1 MRNMNR
7 WGNFQHGVL
16 LGTVLV
22 ALSAVGL
29 YAQSG
34 KELTPGNRMYDPNT
48 ETTLKAV
55 VQEVK
60 EVPGPGRG
68 TGTHLT
74 VKSSNDMYDVHVGP
88 TWYLKQQK
96 YTFAT
101 GDKVEVTGSK
111 VKYQGAD
118 AIIARQIKKD
128 GSVWTLRN
136 ARGIP
141 LWSRGLNR

>member
-1 MRNMNR
+1 MKT
-7 WGNFQHGVL
+7 WGNFQHGVV

-34 KELTPGNRMYDPNT
+34 KGLTPGSRMYDPNT
-48 ETTLKAV
+48 ETTFKAV

-60 EVPGPGRG
+60 EVPGPGHG

-74 VKSSNDMYDVHVGP
+74 VKSGNDVYDVHVGP

-101 GDKVEVTGSK
+101 GDEVEVTGSK

-118 AIIARQIKKD
+118 VIIARQIKKD
-128 GSVWTLRN
+128 GGVWTLRN

-141 LWSRGLNR
+141 LWSRGQNR